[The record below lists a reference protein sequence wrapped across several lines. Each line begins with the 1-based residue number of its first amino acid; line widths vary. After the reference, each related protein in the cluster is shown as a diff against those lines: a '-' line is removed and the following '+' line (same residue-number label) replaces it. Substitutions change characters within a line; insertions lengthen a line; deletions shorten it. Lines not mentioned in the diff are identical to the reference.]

1 MKNLLDLKTLQVET
15 TPGKVIR
22 AFRKNFHLTLAE
34 VGTLTGI
41 PQSNLSAIENDH
53 MDIGVKRATLIAA
66 VFGIS
71 PSGIL
76 FPEGFE
82 RDDER
87 ELEKIRKRAAALIE
101 KKKVA
106 AG

>member
-1 MKNLLDLKTLQVET
+1 MKNLLELKSLKVQA

-22 AFRKNFHLTLAE
+22 AFRRNFNLTLAD
-34 VGTLTGI
+34 VSTLTGI
-41 PQSNLSAIENDH
+41 PQSNLSAIENEH

-71 PSGIL
+71 PSRIL
-76 FPEGFE
+76 FPEGYE

-87 ELEKIRKRAAALIE
+87 QLEKIRKRAAALIE